1 MGIRRM
7 SNSNRFAIIALV
19 TIRPRDR
26 FCGKPR
32 RPREELGSGLLWS
45 CKLSMNE
52 RRACPGRFAAG
63 YGLDQAPSGLGWDDL
78 PRVKPRPAARRFIAK
93 PTKLRRAATPSIVL
107 SRSVTK
113 ILAHSKNG
121 LAGSPKSTR
130 VHPREHVRQFEPRPR
145 YLAPAHIIFFREP
158 RRPISPIAIDRA
170 PRHTR
175 DAREILDRDKPIAAN
190 GQARPC
196 AGARTGHAA
205 NASPARTHGRFRERP
220 TA

>member
-1 MGIRRM
+1 M
-7 SNSNRFAIIALV
+7 SNGNRFAIIALV

-52 RRACPGRFAAG
+52 RRACLGRLAAG
-63 YGLDQAPSGLGWDDL
+63 YGLDQAPSGF
-78 PRVKPRPAARRFIAK
+78 RVGRPAKGETASRR
-93 PTKLRRAATPSIVL
+93 TPIHRKAYKTAPCRNPVYCPI
-107 SRSVTK
+107 SVGHK
-113 ILAHSKNG
+113 ILAHSKSG

-130 VHPREHVRQFEPRPR
+130 VHPREYVRQFEPRPR
-145 YLAPAHIIFFREP
+145 YLATAHIIFFREP

-205 NASPARTHGRFRERP
+205 NASPARTHGRFLERP